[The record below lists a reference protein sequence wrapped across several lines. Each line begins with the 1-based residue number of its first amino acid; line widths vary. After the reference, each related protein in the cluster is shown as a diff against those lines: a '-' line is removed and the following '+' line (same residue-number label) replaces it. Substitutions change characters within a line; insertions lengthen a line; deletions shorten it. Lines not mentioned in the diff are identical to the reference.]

1 MTRIP
6 HGLFAQQIARA
17 AAQRGRLDPV
27 YQVLSD
33 HYTLMLQR
41 LYPVWALIGPG
52 LSSPAHIELHSRT
65 VMLDSDRLL
74 GDRQTIASG
83 RLESFRI
90 LVSIGCALHEVF
102 HAAHT
107 KPWILER
114 DIHLTDSDDPAER
127 QLAADRRLLEEPR
140 MEAHGI
146 RDHPATTGRGRF
158 VRKAIRAAVADI
170 IAPAFLAEMT
180 LNTLLGQ
187 PVTRELCG
195 QSMTYLHARTHC
207 DTIDPTALTP
217 LEPIWQQVL
226 GPDDIK
232 ALDDLYARLVWIDD
246 GEQDALDRFAREY
259 RTIIGSAPAPPPA
272 TPAGVGDC
280 GDGGRGDTTGE
291 AGQGGDD
298 ACTDASTGG
307 GSGGGEGQSA
317 ARGPTIGSLREAMQD
332 AIAAGRQG
340 ELEQLD
346 EDISLQELLARQTGQ
361 HPDAAALGAGSGTG
375 LPTGRM
381 PDRGV
386 DRPPCP
392 DEVQQAVRLA
402 TRLANARAQGFKR
415 VDKRTPGGRFDA
427 RGYVRAR
434 AQRAASLPV
443 TSRPW
448 SIRREIRAPLE
459 EPHVGLIIDTSGS
472 MRVCEY
478 ALGPIAWIL
487 TSALQRI
494 GGRVAIALFGNGL
507 ELLTDGTQPLPR
519 VPGIMTGGG
528 TAFAGDAIELVS
540 GHLDME
546 NPRRPRFVYVL
557 SDGGWADTQA
567 GVEKI
572 RSLRGVGVPTMHLS
586 IGTLPPLSV
595 EADRICVLDDPA
607 TAMDIIASDTV
618 EALRSASRRPA
629 GARQPAYT
637 PTG

>member
-1 MTRIP
+1 MSSTP
-6 HGLFAQQIARA
+6 HGLFAQQLARA

-41 LYPVWALIGPG
+41 LYPVWVLLGPG

-74 GDRQTIASG
+74 GDRHTIAAG
-83 RLESFRI
+83 RLDAFRI
-90 LVSIGCALHEVF
+90 LVSIGAALHEVF

-114 DIHLTDSDDPAER
+114 DIHLADSDDSGER
-127 QLAADRRLLEEPR
+127 QLASDRRLLEEPR

-158 VRKAIRAAVADI
+158 VRKAIRAAVADV
-170 IAPAFLAEMT
+170 IAPAFLAEMR
-180 LNTLLGQ
+180 LGTLLGQ

-195 QSMTYLHARTHC
+195 QSMTYLHARKYC
-207 DTIDPTALTP
+207 DTIDPTTLTP
-217 LEPIWQQVL
+217 LMPIWQQVL

-232 ALDDLYARLVWIDD
+232 ALDDLYARLVWIPD
-246 GEQDALDRFAREY
+246 GDQGALDRAARDY
-259 RTIIGSAPAPPPA
+259 RDIIGPPPPPPVA
-272 TPAGVGDC
+272 AAAMT
-280 GDGGRGDTTGE
+280 GGRGHGTPGDGDGDGEGEGGQTSGE
-291 AGQGGDD
+291 AG
-298 ACTDASTGG
+298 
-307 GSGGGEGQSA
+307 GSESE
-317 ARGPTIGSLREAMQD
+317 RGPAIGSLRQAMQD

-340 ELEQLD
+340 ELEQLR
-346 EDISLQELLARQTGQ
+346 EDVQLQDLLARQTGQ
-361 HPDAAALGAGSGTG
+361 HPASPTPGGGVGTG

-386 DRPPCP
+386 DRPPFP
-392 DEVQQAVRLA
+392 DEVAQAVRLA
-402 TRLANARAQGFKR
+402 TRLANARAAGFKQ
-415 VDKRTPGGRFDA
+415 VDKRIPGGHFDA

-434 AQRAASLPV
+434 AQRSAGIPV

-448 SIRREIRAPLE
+448 SIRRETRAPLE

-472 MRVCEY
+472 MGVCEY

-487 TSALQRI
+487 TSALYRF
-494 GGRVAIALFGNGL
+494 GGRVAICLFGNGC
-507 ELLTDGTQPLPR
+507 ELLCDGSKPLPR
-519 VPGIMTGGG
+519 VPGIRTGGG

-540 GHLDME
+540 AHLEMD

-572 RSLRGVGVPTMHLS
+572 RWLRSVGVPTIHLS
-586 IGTLPPLSV
+586 IGALPPLAV
-595 EADRICVLDDPA
+595 EADRICVMDDPA
-607 TAMDIIASDTV
+607 TAMDIIATDTID
-618 EALRSASRRPA
+618 ALRSPGGRPA
-629 GARQPAYT
+629 GARRPSAPAAA
-637 PTG
+637 PTA